1 MNFGLAGLG
10 KQPLSEPFTCYIV
23 HQGELDEIVNEIVR
37 NYEDGI
43 TSEDSFAY
51 NKLTECADTLTDTAI
66 KVLSAGRNLII
77 NSFQYREM
85 FNESHPEYQI
95 NNWDVGWQQIKA

>member
-43 TSEDSFAY
+43 TSIAVPYNCDLSEEDLKY
-51 NKLTECADTLTDTAI
+51 IETE
-66 KVLSAGRNLII
+66 VLKRC
-77 NSFQYREM
+77 QR
-85 FNESHPEYQI
+85 
-95 NNWDVGWQQIKA
+95 

>member
-43 TSEDSFAY
+43 TSMSVPYNCSLSKEDLKY
-51 NKLTECADTLTDTAI
+51 IEI
-66 KVLSAGRNLII
+66 EVLKRCQN
-77 NSFQYREM
+77 
-85 FNESHPEYQI
+85 
-95 NNWDVGWQQIKA
+95 

>member
-43 TSEDSFAY
+43 TSMSVPY
-51 NKLTECADTLTDTAI
+51 NCD
-66 KVLSAGRNLII
+66 LS
-77 NSFQYREM
+77 EM
-85 FNESHPEYQI
+85 I
-95 NNWDVGWQQIKA
+95 

>member
-43 TSEDSFAY
+43 TSMPVPYNCDLSEEDLKY
-51 NKLTECADTLTDTAI
+51 IETE
-66 KVLSAGRNLII
+66 VLKRC
-77 NSFQYREM
+77 QR
-85 FNESHPEYQI
+85 
-95 NNWDVGWQQIKA
+95 

>member
-43 TSEDSFAY
+43 TSMSVPYNCDLSEEDLKY
-51 NKLTECADTLTDTAI
+51 IETE
-66 KVLSAGRNLII
+66 VLKPSQR
-77 NSFQYREM
+77 
-85 FNESHPEYQI
+85 
-95 NNWDVGWQQIKA
+95 

>member
-23 HQGELDEIVNEIVR
+23 HQGELDEIVNKIVR

-43 TSEDSFAY
+43 TSMSVPYNCDLSEEDLKY
-51 NKLTECADTLTDTAI
+51 IETE
-66 KVLSAGRNLII
+66 VLKRC
-77 NSFQYREM
+77 QR
-85 FNESHPEYQI
+85 
-95 NNWDVGWQQIKA
+95 

>member
-43 TSEDSFAY
+43 TLMSVPYNCDLSEEDLKY
-51 NKLTECADTLTDTAI
+51 IETE
-66 KVLSAGRNLII
+66 VLKRC
-77 NSFQYREM
+77 QR
-85 FNESHPEYQI
+85 
-95 NNWDVGWQQIKA
+95 